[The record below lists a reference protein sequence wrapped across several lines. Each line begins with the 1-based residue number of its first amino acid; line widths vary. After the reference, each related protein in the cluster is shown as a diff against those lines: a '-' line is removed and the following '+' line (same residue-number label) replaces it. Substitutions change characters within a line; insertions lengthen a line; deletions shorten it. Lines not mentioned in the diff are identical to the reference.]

1 MRCAGKEEAQWLDGL
16 VRCLE
21 LSVAITLTTF
31 NQKFIYS
38 ARILRCTRQ
47 LSPKAK
53 DLIRQ
58 NERYGASA

>member
-31 NQKFIYS
+31 NQKFIFSAVFFLARTINYS
-38 ARILRCTRQ
+38 R
-47 LSPKAK
+47 K
-53 DLIRQ
+53 
-58 NERYGASA
+58 